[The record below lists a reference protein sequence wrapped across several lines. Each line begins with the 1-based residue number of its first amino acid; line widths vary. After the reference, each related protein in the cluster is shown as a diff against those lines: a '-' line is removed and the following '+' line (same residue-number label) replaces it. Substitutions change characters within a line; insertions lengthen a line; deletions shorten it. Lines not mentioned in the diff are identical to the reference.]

1 MKIFCTGNPERKT
14 IAHALGADLN
24 ASLSLGWDFTDSDTI
39 VRFKE
44 SIQHYNVF
52 VNSAYIAPGVQE
64 TLMNECCAEW
74 TKINTRGHII
84 SIGTTLENTDDDSKY
99 TQSKRRLKSRS
110 LQLSNETGISG
121 VKTTYL
127 LLGGLGSDACNPGD
141 IAQLIP
147 WIVQQSFRIPLIQ
160 VESVK

>member
-24 ASLSLGWDFTDSDTI
+24 ASLSSGWDFTASGTI

-64 TLMNECCAEW
+64 ILMNECCAEW
-74 TKINTRGHII
+74 TRINTRGHII
-84 SIGTTLENTDDDSKY
+84 SIGTTLENTNDNSEY
-99 TQSKRRLKSRS
+99 AQSKRCLKSRS
-110 LQLSNETGISG
+110 LQLSDETGISG

-127 LLGGLGSDACNPGD
+127 LLGGLGTDACNPSD
-141 IAQLIP
+141 IAQIIKWVVRQP
-147 WIVQQSFRIPLIQ
+147 FRMPLIH